1 MPFMVLCPSKVPFG
15 QHITIERG
23 PISFQLDVRV
33 WGVATVVGG
42 AKGCLAADTLHGK
55 KTYRHRAKESKPK
68 FTAFR
73 PSKIKQITKAAKQ
86 MRHCATMDA

>member
-55 KTYRHRAKESKPK
+55 SLSQNSLPLDL
-68 FTAFR
+68 
-73 PSKIKQITKAAKQ
+73 QILN
-86 MRHCATMDA
+86 RS

>member
-55 KTYRHRAKESKPK
+55 KTYSFGQRSLSQNSLPLDLQRLNRS
-68 FTAFR
+68 
-73 PSKIKQITKAAKQ
+73 
-86 MRHCATMDA
+86 